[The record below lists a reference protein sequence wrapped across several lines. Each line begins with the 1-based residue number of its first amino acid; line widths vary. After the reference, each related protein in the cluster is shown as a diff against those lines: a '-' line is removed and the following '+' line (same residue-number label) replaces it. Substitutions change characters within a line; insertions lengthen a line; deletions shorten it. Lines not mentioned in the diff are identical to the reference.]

1 MENDRASTLSL
12 LAPVLPACGR
22 RQGQGLRAFR
32 GEKPLQHQGVG
43 TPAHPA
49 ASKPR
54 RARKSEASFTLLT
67 VPENTFFFFFRK
79 NTGYHYKQGI
89 SFQIKKKKTVCAC
102 ILPPS
107 SAGEAGEKKRR
118 RSRPLAWPRGSTA
131 GSRCGSCAC
140 CGTCIGVLC
149 IGVWAPSQRLGDRPG
164 SACSQPTPDS
174 RGPSVLLHSP
184 RTLYKHRTICVAIVC
199 IKKSQSH
206 FVSVGNI
213 CTYHCPSF
221 DSEHLFSR
229 LPFEFQLQGSANE

>member
-1 MENDRASTLSL
+1 MRSAPGAGSEGVQGREAAAAPGSRNPCPPRCQQTASGKKIGGLLYVANCSRKYIFFSL
-12 LAPVLPACGR
+12 GKIQVIITSKGS
-22 RQGQGLRAFR
+22 AF
-32 GEKPLQHQGVG
+32 KL
-43 TPAHPA
+43 
-49 ASKPR
+49 
-54 RARKSEASFTLLT
+54 
-67 VPENTFFFFFRK
+67 
-79 NTGYHYKQGI
+79 
-89 SFQIKKKKTVCAC
+89 KKKTVCAC

-118 RSRPLAWPRGSTA
+118 RSRPPAWPRGRTA

-164 SACSQPTPDS
+164 SARSQPTPDS

-184 RTLYKHRTICVAIVC
+184 RTLYKHRTIRVAIVC